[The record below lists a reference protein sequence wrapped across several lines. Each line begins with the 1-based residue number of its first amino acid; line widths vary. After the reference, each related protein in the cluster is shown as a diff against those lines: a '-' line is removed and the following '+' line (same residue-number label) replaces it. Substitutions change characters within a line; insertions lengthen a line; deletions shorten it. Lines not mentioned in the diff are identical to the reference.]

1 MLFCLFT
8 GPESDHGAENQKTCA
23 GFLFHMICYT
33 RYLSSGYDRNYF
45 ITSARFLCRLI
56 KNPLFPLPQAGAGH
70 LERVRQNCYAKPERN
85 IIMKTIAIIDDDL
98 YIGDMLSEVLSK
110 EGFGVLRA
118 YSGTEALY
126 LLKEKRPDLVLL
138 DLMLPGMSGEEV
150 LSYIKGIPVI
160 VLSARAEVQDKIDLL
175 LGGAADYMTKPFDT
189 GELLARIAVQLR
201 RTDSPSGAEPLTA
214 GDLSIDPLSRSLSV
228 CGKEVRLTRTEYAII
243 KLLMENPGRVIAR
256 SVLLDR
262 IGADTPD
269 CTERSL
275 KQHISNLRKKLQE
288 AGDTDYIETVW
299 GIGFKLR
306 TVKIL
311 TKS

>member
-1 MLFCLFT
+1 
-8 GPESDHGAENQKTCA
+8 
-23 GFLFHMICYT
+23 
-33 RYLSSGYDRNYF
+33 
-45 ITSARFLCRLI
+45 
-56 KNPLFPLPQAGAGH
+56 
-70 LERVRQNCYAKPERN
+70 
-85 IIMKTIAIIDDDL
+85 MKTIAIIDDDL
-98 YIGDMLSEVLSK
+98 YIGDMLTEVLSK
-110 EGFGVLRA
+110 EGFSVLRA

-150 LSYIKGIPVI
+150 LSYIKGVPVI
-160 VLSARAEVQDKIDLL
+160 VLSARADVKDKIALL

-201 RTDSPSGAEPLTA
+201 KADSLKEPSSLTA
-214 GDLSIDPLSRSLSV
+214 GDLSIDLLSRSLSV

-243 KLLMENPGRVIAR
+243 KLLMENPERVIAR

-275 KQHISNLRKKLQE
+275 KQHISNLRKKLQD
-288 AGDTDYIETVW
+288 AGGTDYIETVW

-306 TVKIL
+306 DH
-311 TKS
+311 KS